1 MIILTH
7 SVTAERDLSIHEQAV
22 WMLLSRV
29 ELSSPTD
36 SILTNSMVDSFV
48 SDSMSVSDTQQQHI
62 TTTADQVMMV
72 SKLSQTSKYWLEF
85 NFNNLAWN

>member
-1 MIILTH
+1 
-7 SVTAERDLSIHEQAV
+7 
-22 WMLLSRV
+22 MLLSRV

-48 SDSMSVSDTQQQHI
+48 SDSMSVSDTQPQHI

-85 NFNNLAWN
+85 SFANLTWN

>member
-1 MIILTH
+1 
-7 SVTAERDLSIHEQAV
+7 
-22 WMLLSRV
+22 MLLSRV

-48 SDSMSVSDTQQQHI
+48 SDSMSVSDTQLQHI
-62 TTTADQVMMV
+62 TTTADHVMMV

-85 NFNNLAWN
+85 SFTNLTWN

>member
-1 MIILTH
+1 
-7 SVTAERDLSIHEQAV
+7 
-22 WMLLSRV
+22 MLLSRV

-48 SDSMSVSDTQQQHI
+48 SDSMSVSDTQLQHI

-85 NFNNLAWN
+85 SFNNLTWN